1 MALVMTSGPA
11 GEPVTLQ
18 EAKAHLRIDH
28 ASEDVLISSLILTS
42 RLHIESALDLAL
54 IDQTWTL
61 QLDAW
66 PGGGSLDIPLSPLKA
81 VSAVRVKNADG
92 GTITIAPQS
101 YIVDAASRPPRIVF
115 EPGSQPRAGVRAAG
129 IEVVFTAG
137 FGAEPSHVPAPL
149 RHAIL
154 MLVAHWYDN
163 RDVPEAGSPAARI
176 PEQIGDLIAP
186 FRKIRL

>member
-66 PGGGSLDIPLSPLKA
+66 PGGGNLDIPLSPLKA

>member
-11 GEPVTLQ
+11 AEPVTLQ

-28 ASEDVLISSLILTS
+28 AAEDVLISSLILTS
-42 RLHIESALDLAL
+42 RLHIEAALDLAL
-54 IDQTWTL
+54 IDQNWML
-61 QLDAW
+61 QLDTW
-66 PGGGSLDIPLSPLKA
+66 PGSGSLEIPLSPLKA
-81 VSAVRVKNADG
+81 VSAVRVKDGAG

-101 YIVDAASRPPRIVF
+101 YIVDTASRPPRIVF
-115 EPGSQPRAGVRAAG
+115 EPGSRPRPGVRAAG
-129 IEVVFTAG
+129 IEAEFTAG

-163 RDVPEAGSPAARI
+163 RDAPEPGLPAARI
-176 PEQIGDLIAP
+176 PDQIGDLIAP